1 MPARVWTA
9 LAGLIAV
16 LLIAVVGLDQWQS
29 RRGEV
34 SLFGLPWL
42 SSPAPGTSSRT
53 PAAPKPTAGP
63 KPPAVQNPKD
73 PLPARPASAALPA
86 PQVPPVSQAQPAPV
100 TAPRVA
106 VIIDNLGARRDVF
119 DPLRDIRRPLTV
131 AVLPGLPLSEWT
143 AREAAQAGME
153 VILDLPMEPYRFPEV
168 DPGPGALLMAMGPQE
183 LQAQVGAHLASVP
196 GAVGVTNHMGSRM
209 TEDRTRMRTVLE
221 VLAGRRLFLVDGLAS
236 NLSVAYDEA
245 KALGLRAGRRQ
256 ILVDHAA
263 GEAGDR
269 VQWDDVAGWAER
281 RGEVIVIAH
290 GHPLTARLLR
300 EYVPRWEA
308 RGIRLVPVSQLAR

>member
-9 LAGLIAV
+9 LAGLIV
-16 LLIAVVGLDQWQS
+16 LLLVAVVVLDQWQS

-34 SLFGLPWL
+34 SLLGLLWR
-42 SSPAPGTSSRT
+42 SAAA
-53 PAAPKPTAGP
+53 PAAPTPARAVP
-63 KPPAVQNPKD
+63 KPRNHAS
-73 PLPARPASAALPA
+73 LAPASPPALA
-86 PQVPPVSQAQPAPV
+86 PTTV
-100 TAPRVA
+100 PRVA
-106 VIIDNLGARRDVF
+106 VIVDNLGGRRDVF
-119 DPLRDIRRPLTV
+119 DPLRDIRRPLTI

-143 AREAAQAGME
+143 AREAAAAGME

-168 DPGPGALLMAMGPQE
+168 DPGPGALLMAMSPPE

-209 TEDRTRMRTVLE
+209 TEDRTRMRSVLE
-221 VLAGRRLFLVDGLAS
+221 VLGGRRLFLVDGLTS

-256 ILVDHAA
+256 IVVDHAA

-269 VQWDDVAGWAER
+269 ARWDEVVWWAEH

-308 RGIRLVPVSQLAR
+308 HSIRLVPVSQLAR

>member
-29 RRGEV
+29 RRGEP
-34 SLFGLPWL
+34 SLFGLPWG
-42 SSPAPGTSSRT
+42 SSPAPAASA
-53 PAAPKPTAGP
+53 PAR
-63 KPPAVQNPKD
+63 AVPRPRD
-73 PLPARPASAALPA
+73 PLPPPPLAAQAPQGSQLSPASISAR
-86 PQVPPVSQAQPAPV
+86 
-100 TAPRVA
+100 RVA
-106 VIIDNLGARRDVF
+106 IIVDDLGARRDVF
-119 DPLRDIRRPLTV
+119 DPLRDIRRPLTI

-168 DPGPGALLMAMGPQE
+168 DPGPGALLMTMSPQE

-209 TEDRTRMRTVLE
+209 TEDRARMRTVLE

-236 NLSVAYDEA
+236 NLSLAYDEA

-256 ILVDHAA
+256 IIVDHKG

-269 VQWDDVAGWAER
+269 VQWDEVAWWAER

>member
-9 LAGLIAV
+9 LAGLIVV
-16 LLIAVVGLDQWQS
+16 LLVAVVGLDQWQS
-29 RRGEV
+29 RRGAA
-34 SLFGLPWL
+34 SLFGLPWS
-42 SSPAPGTSSRT
+42 SSPAPATPSRA
-53 PAAPKPTAGP
+53 PAATKPR
-63 KPPAVQNPKD
+63 D
-73 PLPARPASAALPA
+73 PLPAPPA
-86 PQVPPVSQAQPAPV
+86 PPGPVS
-100 TAPRVA
+100 APRVA
-106 VIIDNLGARRDVF
+106 VIVDDLGARRDVF

-131 AVLPGLPLSEWT
+131 AILPGLPLSGWT

-209 TEDRTRMRTVLE
+209 TEDRARMRTVLE

-256 ILVDHAA
+256 IVVDHAA

-269 VQWDDVAGWAER
+269 VRWDEVVWWAER

-300 EYVPRWEA
+300 DYVSRWEA

>member
-9 LAGLIAV
+9 LAGLITV
-16 LLIAVVGLDQWQS
+16 LLVAVVGLDQWQA
-29 RRGEV
+29 RRGET
-34 SLFGLPWL
+34 SLFGLPWRG
-42 SSPAPGTSSRT
+42 SPT
-53 PAAPKPTAGP
+53 PAASAPATPKRREPS
-63 KPPAVQNPKD
+63 PAV
-73 PLPARPASAALPA
+73 SS
-86 PQVPPVSQAQPAPV
+86 PPVSPGP
-100 TAPRVA
+100 TGSPRLA
-106 VIIDNLGARRDVF
+106 VIVDDLGARRDVF
-119 DPLRDIRRPLTV
+119 DVLREFRRPLTV

-153 VILDLPMEPYRFPEV
+153 VLLDLPMEPYRFPDV
-168 DPGPGALLMAMGPQE
+168 DPGPGALLMAMSPQE
-183 LQAQVGAHLASVP
+183 LQAQIGAHLVSVP

-209 TEDRTRMRTVLE
+209 TEDRARMRTVLG
-221 VLAGRRLFLVDGLAS
+221 VLSGRRLFLVDGLTS

-245 KALGLRAGRRQ
+245 KAQGLRAGRRQ
-256 ILVDHAA
+256 VIVDHTA

-269 VQWDDVAGWAER
+269 VRWDEVAWWAES

-308 RGIRLVPVSQLAR
+308 RGMRLVPVSQLAR

>member
-9 LAGLIAV
+9 LAGLIAA

-29 RRGEV
+29 RRGEP
-34 SLFGLPWL
+34 SLFGLPWG
-42 SSPAPGTSSRT
+42 SSPT
-53 PAAPKPTAGP
+53 PAASAPARALPKPRNA
-63 KPPAVQNPKD
+63 PAASPV
-73 PLPARPASAALPA
+73 PAA
-86 PQVPPVSQAQPAPV
+86 PQSPLAPQSAQAP
-100 TAPRVA
+100 TSAPRVA
-106 VIIDNLGARRDVF
+106 VIVDDLGARRDVF
-119 DPLRDIRRPLTV
+119 DPLRDIRRPLTI

-143 AREAAQAGME
+143 AREATQAGME

-168 DPGPGALLMAMGPQE
+168 DPGPGALLMTMSPQE
-183 LQAQVGAHLASVP
+183 LQAQIGAHLASVP

-209 TEDRTRMRTVLE
+209 TEDRPRMRTVLE
-221 VLAGRRLFLVDGLAS
+221 VLASRRVFLVDGLAS
-236 NLSVAYDEA
+236 NLSLAYDEA
-245 KALGLRAGRRQ
+245 KLLGLRAGRRQ
-256 ILVDHAA
+256 IIVDHKS

-269 VQWDDVAGWAER
+269 VRWDEVAWWAER
-281 RGEVIVIAH
+281 HGEVIVIAH

>member
-16 LLIAVVGLDQWQS
+16 LLVAVVGLDQWQS

-42 SSPAPGTSSRT
+42 SSPAPATPSRA
-53 PAAPKPTAGP
+53 PAAPKPR
-63 KPPAVQNPKD
+63 D
-73 PLPARPASAALPA
+73 PLPAPPA
-86 PQVPPVSQAQPAPV
+86 PPGPVS
-100 TAPRVA
+100 APRVA
-106 VIIDNLGARRDVF
+106 VIVDDLGARRDVF

-131 AVLPGLPLSEWT
+131 AILPGLPLSEWT
-143 AREAAQAGME
+143 ARAAAQAGME

-221 VLAGRRLFLVDGLAS
+221 VLARRRLFLVDGLAS

-256 ILVDHAA
+256 IVVDHAA

-269 VQWDDVAGWAER
+269 VRWDDVAWWAER

>member
-9 LAGLIAV
+9 LAGLIVV
-16 LLIAVVGLDQWQS
+16 LLVAVVGLDQWQS
-29 RRGEV
+29 RRGEA

-42 SSPAPGTSSRT
+42 LSPAPATPSRA
-53 PAAPKPTAGP
+53 PAAPKLRDPLAARSASP
-63 KPPAVQNPKD
+63 APPASQ
-73 PLPARPASAALPA
+73 ARPAPQA
-86 PQVPPVSQAQPAPV
+86 PPAPV
-100 TAPRVA
+100 SAPRVA

-131 AVLPGLPLSEWT
+131 AILPGLPLSEWT

-256 ILVDHAA
+256 IVVDHAA

-269 VQWDDVAGWAER
+269 VRWDEVAWWAER

-290 GHPLTARLLR
+290 GHPLTAPLLR

>member
-9 LAGLIAV
+9 LAGVIAV

-29 RRGEV
+29 RRGEP
-34 SLFGLPWL
+34 SLFGLPWG
-42 SSPAPGTSSRT
+42 SAPT
-53 PAAPKPTAGP
+53 PAASAPARAVPKPRD
-63 KPPAVQNPKD
+63 PA
-73 PLPARPASAALPA
+73 PAPPA
-86 PQVPPVSQAQPAPV
+86 PQASLALM

-106 VIIDNLGARRDVF
+106 IIVDDLGSRRDVF
-119 DPLRDIRRPLTV
+119 DVLRDLRRPLTV

-143 AREAAQAGME
+143 AREASQAGME
-153 VILDLPMEPYRFPEV
+153 VLLDLPMEPYRFPEV
-168 DPGPGALLMAMGPQE
+168 DPGPGALLMAMSPRE
-183 LQAQVGAHLASVP
+183 LQAQMGAHLASVP

-209 TEDRTRMRTVLE
+209 TEDRTRMRSVLE
-221 VLAGRRLFLVDGLAS
+221 VMAGRRLFLVDGLTS

-245 KALGLRAGRRQ
+245 KAQGLRAGRRQ
-256 ILVDHAA
+256 VIVDHAA

-269 VQWDDVAGWAER
+269 VRWDEVAWWAES

-308 RGIRLVPVSQLAR
+308 RGMRLVPVSQVARGF

>member
-1 MPARVWTA
+1 
-9 LAGLIAV
+9 
-16 LLIAVVGLDQWQS
+16 
-29 RRGEV
+29 
-34 SLFGLPWL
+34 
-42 SSPAPGTSSRT
+42 
-53 PAAPKPTAGP
+53 
-63 KPPAVQNPKD
+63 
-73 PLPARPASAALPA
+73 
-86 PQVPPVSQAQPAPV
+86 
-100 TAPRVA
+100 VA
-106 VIIDNLGARRDVF
+106 VIIDNLGSRRDVF
-119 DPLRDIRRPLTV
+119 DPLRDIRRPLT
-131 AVLPGLPLSEWT
+131 AAILPGLPLSEWT
-143 AREAAQAGME
+143 AREATQAGME

-183 LQAQVGAHLASVP
+183 LQAQIGAHLASVP

-209 TEDRTRMRTVLE
+209 TEDRTRMRTVLA

-256 ILVDHAA
+256 IVVDHEA

-269 VQWDDVAGWAER
+269 VRWDDVAWWAER

-290 GHPLTARLLR
+290 GHPLTAPLLR

-308 RGIRLVPVSQLAR
+308 RGIRLVPVSQLAK

>member
-29 RRGEV
+29 RRGEP
-34 SLFGLPWL
+34 SLFGLPWGT
-42 SSPAPGTSSRT
+42 SPTTAVPAPARALPKPRDT
-53 PAAPKPTAGP
+53 PA
-63 KPPAVQNPKD
+63 PPSPQSPRPVQPH
-73 PLPARPASAALPA
+73 A
-86 PQVPPVSQAQPAPV
+86 AQPQPAAQPPQ
-100 TAPRVA
+100 ASISSPRVA
-106 VIIDNLGARRDVF
+106 VIVDDLGGRRDVF

-131 AVLPGLPLSEWT
+131 AVLPGLPLSGWT
-143 AREAAQAGME
+143 AREAVAAGME

-168 DPGPGALLMAMGPQE
+168 DPGPGALLMAMSPQE
-183 LQAQVGAHLASVP
+183 MQAQIGAHLASVP

-209 TEDRTRMRTVLE
+209 TEDRARMRTVME
-221 VLAGRRLFLVDGLAS
+221 VLAGRRLFLVDGLSS
-236 NLSVAYDEA
+236 NLSLAYDEA
-245 KALGLRAGRRQ
+245 KSLGVRAGRRQ
-256 ILVDHAA
+256 VIVDHKG

-269 VQWDDVAGWAER
+269 VRWDEVASWAER
-281 RGEVIVIAH
+281 HGEVIVIAH

>member
-29 RRGEV
+29 RRGEP
-34 SLFGLPWL
+34 SLFGLPWG
-42 SSPAPGTSSRT
+42 SSPAP
-53 PAAPKPTAGP
+53 AASATARAVPKPR
-63 KPPAVQNPKD
+63 D
-73 PLPARPASAALPA
+73 PLPASSTPSVPQSRLA
-86 PQVPPVSQAQPAPV
+86 PQPPQIPRPPQALTSAS
-100 TAPRVA
+100 RVA
-106 VIIDNLGARRDVF
+106 IIVDDLGARRDVF
-119 DPLRDIRRPLTV
+119 DPLRDIRRPLTI

-143 AREAAQAGME
+143 AREAAAAGME

-168 DPGPGALLMAMGPQE
+168 DPGPGALLMTMSPQE

-209 TEDRTRMRTVLE
+209 TEDRARMRTVLA

-236 NLSVAYDEA
+236 NLSLAYDEA
-245 KALGLRAGRRQ
+245 KVLGLRAGRRQ
-256 ILVDHAA
+256 VIVDHKG

-269 VQWDDVAGWAER
+269 VQWDEVAWWAER

>member
-29 RRGEV
+29 RRGEP
-34 SLFGLPWL
+34 SLFGLPWGT
-42 SSPAPGTSSRT
+42 SPTTAVPAPARALPKPRDTQAPPSPQSPRPVQPHAAQPQ
-53 PAAPKPTAGP
+53 PAA
-63 KPPAVQNPKD
+63 Q
-73 PLPARPASAALPA
+73 A
-86 PQVPPVSQAQPAPV
+86 PQASISS
-100 TAPRVA
+100 PRVA
-106 VIIDNLGARRDVF
+106 VIVDDLGGRRDVF

-143 AREAAQAGME
+143 AREATAAGME

-168 DPGPGALLMAMGPQE
+168 DPGPGALLMAMSPQE
-183 LQAQVGAHLASVP
+183 MQAQIGAHLASVP

-209 TEDRTRMRTVLE
+209 TEDRARMRTVME
-221 VLAGRRLFLVDGLAS
+221 VLAGRRLFLVDGLSS
-236 NLSVAYDEA
+236 NLSLAYDEA
-245 KALGLRAGRRQ
+245 KSLGVRAGRRQ
-256 ILVDHAA
+256 VIVDHKG

-269 VQWDDVAGWAER
+269 VRWDEVASWAER

>member
-29 RRGEV
+29 RRGEP
-34 SLFGLPWL
+34 SLFGLSWGTSPTTAV
-42 SSPAPGTSSRT
+42 PAPARALPKPRDT
-53 PAAPKPTAGP
+53 PA
-63 KPPAVQNPKD
+63 PPSPQSPRPVQPH
-73 PLPARPASAALPA
+73 A
-86 PQVPPVSQAQPAPV
+86 AQPQPAAQPPQASV
-100 TAPRVA
+100 GSPRVA
-106 VIIDNLGARRDVF
+106 VIVDDLGGRRDVF

-143 AREAAQAGME
+143 AREAVAAGME

-168 DPGPGALLMAMGPQE
+168 DPGPGALLMAMSPQE
-183 LQAQVGAHLASVP
+183 MQAQIGAHLASVP

-209 TEDRTRMRTVLE
+209 TEDRAHMRTVME
-221 VLAGRRLFLVDGLAS
+221 VLAGRRLFLVDGLSS
-236 NLSVAYDEA
+236 NLSLAYDEA
-245 KALGLRAGRRQ
+245 KSLGVRAGRRQ
-256 ILVDHAA
+256 IIVDHKG

-269 VQWDDVAGWAER
+269 VRWDEVASWAER

>member
-42 SSPAPGTSSRT
+42 SSPAPATSSRA
-53 PAAPKPTAGP
+53 PAAPKP
-63 KPPAVQNPKD
+63 PAAQKPKD
-73 PLPARPASAALPA
+73 PLPARPASATAPV
-86 PQVPPVSQAQPAPV
+86 PQVPPASQAQSASG

-196 GAVGVTNHMGSRM
+196 GAVGVTTHMGSRM

-269 VQWDDVAGWAER
+269 VRWDDVSGWAER

>member
-29 RRGEV
+29 RRGEP
-34 SLFGLPWL
+34 SLFGLPWG
-42 SSPAPGTSSRT
+42 SSPAPAASA
-53 PAAPKPTAGP
+53 PAR
-63 KPPAVQNPKD
+63 AVPRPRD
-73 PLPARPASAALPA
+73 PLPPA
-86 PQVPPVSQAQPAPV
+86 PLAAQAPQGPQLSQASISAR
-100 TAPRVA
+100 RVA
-106 VIIDNLGARRDVF
+106 IIVDDLGARRDVF
-119 DPLRDIRRPLTV
+119 DPLRDIRRPLTI
-131 AVLPGLPLSEWT
+131 AVLPGLPLSAWT

-168 DPGPGALLMAMGPQE
+168 DPGPGALLMTMSPQE

-209 TEDRTRMRTVLE
+209 TEDRARMRTVLE

-236 NLSVAYDEA
+236 NLSLAYDEA

-256 ILVDHAA
+256 VVVDHKG

-269 VQWDDVAGWAER
+269 VQWDEVAWWAER

>member
-29 RRGEV
+29 RRGEP
-34 SLFGLPWL
+34 SLFGIPWG
-42 SSPAPGTSSRT
+42 SSPAP
-53 PAAPKPTAGP
+53 AASAPVRAVPKPR
-63 KPPAVQNPKD
+63 D
-73 PLPARPASAALPA
+73 PLPASSVPAAAPVPRASHA
-86 PQVPPVSQAQPAPV
+86 PTPVSPQSPLSQMS
-100 TAPRVA
+100 APRVA
-106 VIIDNLGARRDVF
+106 IIVDDLGARRDVF

-131 AVLPGLPLSEWT
+131 AVLPGLPLSQWT

-168 DPGPGALLMAMGPQE
+168 DPGPGALLMTMSAQE

-209 TEDRTRMRTVLE
+209 TEDRARMRTVLE

-236 NLSVAYDEA
+236 NLSLAYDEA

-256 ILVDHAA
+256 IIVDHKG

-269 VQWDDVAGWAER
+269 VRWDEVAWWAER

-300 EYVPRWEA
+300 EFVPRWEA

>member
-16 LLIAVVGLDQWQS
+16 LLVAVVGLDQWQS
-29 RRGEV
+29 RRGEA
-34 SLFGLPWL
+34 SLFGLPSWSL
-42 SSPAPGTSSRT
+42 PAPATPSRA
-53 PAAPKPTAGP
+53 PAAPKPR
-63 KPPAVQNPKD
+63 D
-73 PLPARPASAALPA
+73 PRPAP
-86 PQVPPVSQAQPAPV
+86 PAPV
-100 TAPRVA
+100 SAPRVA
-106 VIIDNLGARRDVF
+106 VIVDDLGARRDVF

-131 AVLPGLPLSEWT
+131 AILPGLPLSAWT

-209 TEDRTRMRTVLE
+209 TEDRARMRTVLE

-256 ILVDHAA
+256 IVVDHAA

-269 VQWDDVAGWAER
+269 VRWDEVAWWAER

>member
-9 LAGLIAV
+9 LAGLIA
-16 LLIAVVGLDQWQS
+16 LLLLAVIGLDQWQS
-29 RRGEV
+29 RRGEA
-34 SLFGLPWL
+34 SLFGLSWR
-42 SSPAPGTSSRT
+42 SAPA
-53 PAAPKPTAGP
+53 PAAPI
-63 KPPAVQNPKD
+63 PARSVPRPRD
-73 PLPARPASAALPA
+73 PLSAAPA
-86 PQVPPVSQAQPAPV
+86 PQATRPPQAQL

-106 VIIDNLGARRDVF
+106 VIVDDLGGRRDVF
-119 DPLRDIRRPLTV
+119 DQLRDIRRPLTI

-183 LQAQVGAHLASVP
+183 LQAQVGGHLASVP

-256 ILVDHAA
+256 IVVDHAA

-269 VQWDDVAGWAER
+269 ERWEEVAWWAER

-308 RGIRLVPVSQLAR
+308 RGLRLVPVSQLAR

>member
-9 LAGLIAV
+9 LAGLIA
-16 LLIAVVGLDQWQS
+16 LLLVAVVGLDQWQS
-29 RRGEV
+29 RRGEM
-34 SLFGLPWL
+34 SLLGLLWR
-42 SSPAPGTSSRT
+42 SAAAPAAPIPAR
-53 PAAPKPTAGP
+53 AAPKPWNHASL
-63 KPPAVQNPKD
+63 A
-73 PLPARPASAALPA
+73 PASSPALA
-86 PQVPPVSQAQPAPV
+86 PMTV
-100 TAPRVA
+100 PRVA
-106 VIIDNLGARRDVF
+106 VIVDNLGGRRDVF
-119 DPLRDIRRPLTV
+119 DPLRDIRRPLTI

-143 AREAAQAGME
+143 AREAAAAGME

-168 DPGPGALLMAMGPQE
+168 DPGPGALLMAKSPPD

-221 VLAGRRLFLVDGLAS
+221 VLAGRRLFLVDGLTS

-245 KALGLRAGRRQ
+245 KVLGLRAGRRQ
-256 ILVDHAA
+256 IVVDHAA

-269 VQWDDVAGWAER
+269 ERWDEVVWWSEH

>member
-29 RRGEV
+29 RRGEP
-34 SLFGLPWL
+34 SLFGLPWG
-42 SSPAPGTSSRT
+42 SSPAP
-53 PAAPKPTAGP
+53 AASAPVRAVPKPR
-63 KPPAVQNPKD
+63 D
-73 PLPARPASAALPA
+73 PLPASSTPSA
-86 PQVPPVSQAQPAPV
+86 PQSRLAPQPPQIPRPPQALTSAS
-100 TAPRVA
+100 RVA
-106 VIIDNLGARRDVF
+106 IIVDDLGARRDVF
-119 DPLRDIRRPLTV
+119 DPLRDIRRPLTI

-143 AREAAQAGME
+143 AREAAAAGME

-168 DPGPGALLMAMGPQE
+168 DPGPGALLMTMSPQE

-209 TEDRTRMRTVLE
+209 TEDRQRMRTVLE

-236 NLSVAYDEA
+236 NLSLAYDEA
-245 KALGLRAGRRQ
+245 KVLGLRAGRRQ
-256 ILVDHAA
+256 VIVDHKG

-269 VQWDDVAGWAER
+269 MRWDEVAWWAER

-290 GHPLTARLLR
+290 GHPLTVRLLR